1 MRLRHQCHA
10 CGSWLAVL
18 PHATLMRCPVCM
30 TVNALVACRNVDAN
44 LVCADTPTQADL
56 LRQMNTEQVV
66 AYLRQCNVDQSILHQ
81 LQVNVVDGPQLL
93 KISSSDL
100 EQFGLKKGDLIDRF
114 LVLINQLRSR
124 SA

>member
-1 MRLRHQCHA
+1 
-10 CGSWLAVL
+10 
-18 PHATLMRCPVCM
+18 
-30 TVNALVACRNVDAN
+30 
-44 LVCADTPTQADL
+44 
-56 LRQMNTEQVV
+56 MNTEQVV